1 MKVPDDVERRELVEA
16 RSLAG
21 RLLALGPCSEKVAV
35 MFQCA
40 VSFFARRGAF
50 RDALWSG
57 RCGLA
62 VWRNRDRCEQATEAW
77 TEGTREG
84 YVSALSSLASVY
96 RAQGPRWHR
105 MIDCLDEAV
114 EMLLARGHEEGA
126 AWAFRELAAL
136 MSEAGRYGRAVY
148 YAGRADQFYT
158 RLELGPEV
166 ARCRAEC
173 WVLQARAYWAEGRDH
188 QAARRL
194 VAQAVQA
201 LDGAEDGADV
211 EGRDLLAV
219 MRVPGVGGLPEPG
232 VLRVGEFGVALWD
245 SAPPVVRHREP
256 CGQGA

>member
-1 MKVPDDVERRELVEA
+1 M
-16 RSLAG
+16 
-21 RLLALGPCSEKVAV
+21 AV

-40 VSFFARRGAF
+40 ASFFARRGAF
-50 RDALWSG
+50 RDAVGMG
-57 RCGLA
+57 RCELA
-62 VWRNRDRCEQATEAW
+62 VWRNRDRCEQVTEAW

-96 RAQGPRWHR
+96 RVQGPRWHR

-158 RLELGPEV
+158 RLKPSREV
-166 ARCRAEC
+166 SRHRAEC

-194 VAQAVQA
+194 VAQAVRA
-201 LDGAEDGADV
+201 LDGAQDGADA
-211 EGRDLLAV
+211 EASDLLVA
-219 MRVPGVGGLPEPG
+219 MRVTPTDGALPKVD

-245 SAPPVVRHREP
+245 PAPPVPRLLEP
-256 CGQGA
+256 CEPGT